1 MRKAVLV
8 LAFLLAVPIAL
19 AAQSAPPS
27 PWHATVDQALPLLG
41 HRNWILIVDSAYPL
55 QTSPGVETVETNADQ
70 LDVVR
75 YVLGAINK
83 SIHVRPDIFMD
94 AELPYVQEEDA
105 PGTSAYRDAIAK
117 LLDGQTIQSELH
129 EKLIDDVDRAGKLVH
144 VLVLKTRLAVPYS
157 SVFIRLNGRTTRKS
171 GCGRRWVLRR
181 RRRRL
186 RRCRRPSPRSRLR
199 RPRNPSSRRPRRA
212 PSRPG
217 SLSDSPP
224 RTQKQS
230 MRWEEEARG

>member
-1 MRKAVLV
+1 MRKLVLV
-8 LAFLLAVPIAL
+8 FSFLLAAPVLL
-19 AAQSAPPS
+19 AAQAASSA
-27 PWHATVDQALPLLG
+27 WQKTVDETLPMMG

-55 QTSPGVETVETNADQ
+55 QSSPGVDTVETNADQ

-117 LLDGQTIQSELH
+117 LLDGQNVESELH
-129 EKLIDDVDRAGKLVH
+129 ERLINQVDEASRLVH

-157 SVFIRLNGRTTRKS
+157 SVFVRLNCKYWGDDAEE
-171 GCGRRWVLRR
+171 
-181 RRRRL
+181 RL
-186 RRCRRPSPRSRLR
+186 RSKMGPP
-199 RPRNPSSRRPRRA
+199 PAA
-212 PSRPG
+212 PGEAPVPQPLPAQAAPPPVQPEQPAPPPG
-217 SLSDSPP
+217 SEQPP
-224 RTQKQS
+224 ATPQ
-230 MRWEEEARG
+230 